1 MVPIQF
7 SAKMAES
14 GFNFKKDLIYNS
26 NDAPYEQQL
35 ANQGLDFVRQVQD
48 DYLQSE
54 DSDS

>member
-1 MVPIQF
+1 
-7 SAKMAES
+7 MAES